1 MSDRHVHALQSEASH
16 ALRTPG
22 QIATARSSIS
32 RSSMDVGCQRYDR
45 AGLAAVSALA
55 DHTSPV
61 LARSPV
67 AMPPARL
74 LPEAPRLP
82 RAPKTPLTAA
92 HPDPARENTLTRQLV
107 FPHQKTKRWRP
118 PVPAR
123 MAATWSARTP
133 GRPSALSRAAWSE
146 PIA

>member
-1 MSDRHVHALQSEASH
+1 MSDRHVHALRSEASH
-16 ALRTPG
+16 ALCTPG
-22 QIATARSSIS
+22 QIAIAIRSIS
-32 RSSMDVGCQRYDR
+32 RSSLDVGCQRDDR
-45 AGLAAVSALA
+45 AGLAAVSGPD

-92 HPDPARENTLTRQLV
+92 QPDPA
-107 FPHQKTKRWRP
+107 
-118 PVPAR
+118 
-123 MAATWSARTP
+123 
-133 GRPSALSRAAWSE
+133 
-146 PIA
+146 